1 MRIWKRPDWRA
12 INSKHLARDATS
24 AALRETD
31 GASRATGET
40 ARAKKEKKWDGNNVE
55 KLLML
60 LRTDR

>member
-31 GASRATGET
+31 GASGAPREK
-40 ARAKKEKKWDGNNVE
+40 ARAKEEKKWDGNNVE
-55 KLLML
+55 KSLML
-60 LRTDR
+60 LRID